1 MKRWTLSVAVVA
13 LLGTALAACET
24 ATPYQ
29 PLQPGLQASGGYS
42 ETRIED
48 NRWRVAF
55 KGNDATPRN
64 VVETDLLYRAAEL
77 TLAQG
82 YDWFEAAQRH
92 TDTHTSGYATDYGP
106 GWGWG
111 WGWGR
116 WGPWS
121 PFWDNDVS
129 FDTEQRYDATVEI
142 VLNHGAKP
150 ADDPHAFDA
159 RQVVA
164 NLGPKIVR
172 PSQTR

>member
-1 MKRWTLSVAVVA
+1 MKRWILSAAVVA
-13 LLGTALAACET
+13 LLGAALAACET

-29 PLQPGLQASGGYS
+29 PLQTGVEASGGYTES
-42 ETRIED
+42 RIED
-48 NRWRVAF
+48 NRWRVSF
-55 KGNDATPRN
+55 RGNDETPRN
-64 VVETDLLYRAAEL
+64 VVETYMLYRAAEL

-92 TDTHTSGYATDYGP
+92 TDTHTSGYATGYGP

-111 WGWGR
+111 WRR
-116 WGPWS
+116 WGPWGGA
-121 PFWDNDVS
+121 FWDNDVS
-129 FDTEQRYDATVEI
+129 FDTEQRYDAAVEI
-142 VLNHGAKP
+142 VLGHGPKP

-172 PSQTR
+172 PGQTQ

>member
-1 MKRWTLSVAVVA
+1 MKRWILSAAVVA
-13 LLGTALAACET
+13 LLGAALAACET

-29 PLQPGLQASGGYS
+29 PLQTGVEASGGYTES
-42 ETRIED
+42 RIED
-48 NRWRVAF
+48 NRWRVTF
-55 KGNDATPRN
+55 RGNDETPRN
-64 VVETDLLYRAAEL
+64 VVETYMLYRAAEL

-92 TDTHTSGYATDYGP
+92 TDTHTSGYATGYGP

-111 WGWGR
+111 WRR
-116 WGPWS
+116 WGPWGGA
-121 PFWDNDVS
+121 FWDNDVS
-129 FDTEQRYDATVEI
+129 FDTEQRYDAAVEI
-142 VLNHGAKP
+142 VLGHGPKP

-172 PSQTR
+172 PGQTQ

>member
-1 MKRWTLSVAVVA
+1 MRRWILTAAVVA
-13 LLGTALAACET
+13 LVGAALAACET
-24 ATPYQ
+24 ATTYQ
-29 PLQPGLQASGGYS
+29 PLQSGSQASGGYS

-48 NRWRVAF
+48 NRWRVSF
-55 KGNDATPRN
+55 KGNDETPRN

-92 TDTHTSGYATDYGP
+92 TDTHTSAYATDYGP

-116 WGPWS
+116 WGPWGQ
-121 PFWDNDVS
+121 FWDNDVS

-172 PSQTR
+172 PGQGQ

>member
-1 MKRWTLSVAVVA
+1 MKRWILSVAVVA
-13 LLGTALAACET
+13 LLGAALAACET

-29 PLQPGLQASGGYS
+29 PLQTGVEASGGYTES
-42 ETRIED
+42 RIED
-48 NRWRVAF
+48 NRWRVTF
-55 KGNDATPRN
+55 RGNDETPRN
-64 VVETDLLYRAAEL
+64 VVETYMLYRAAEL

-92 TDTHTSGYATDYGP
+92 TDTHTSGYATGYGP

-111 WGWGR
+111 WRR
-116 WGPWS
+116 WGPWGGA
-121 PFWDNDVS
+121 FWDNDVS
-129 FDTEQRYDATVEI
+129 FDTEQRYDAAVEI
-142 VLNHGAKP
+142 VLGHGPKP

-172 PSQTR
+172 PGQTQ

>member
-1 MKRWTLSVAVVA
+1 MKRWILSAAVVA
-13 LLGTALAACET
+13 LLGAALAACET

-29 PLQPGLQASGGYS
+29 PLQTGVEASGGYAES
-42 ETRIED
+42 RIED
-48 NRWRVAF
+48 NRWRVSF
-55 KGNDATPRN
+55 RGNDETPRN
-64 VVETDLLYRAAEL
+64 VVETYMLYRAAEL

-92 TDTHTSGYATDYGP
+92 TDTHTSGYATGYGP

-111 WGWGR
+111 WRR
-116 WGPWS
+116 WGPWGGA
-121 PFWDNDVS
+121 FWDNDVS
-129 FDTEQRYDATVEI
+129 FDTEQRYDAAVEI
-142 VLNHGAKP
+142 VLGHGPKP

-172 PSQTR
+172 PGQTQ